1 MYPNP
6 ALRDEWF
13 TAFFLSFSLITL
25 VFMPTPTSP
34 AKLFTGWAML
44 WEVVKVVAISL
55 AIIIPVRYFLLQ
67 PFYVKGASMEPNYED
82 HEYLLIDELSF
93 RFREPKRGEVVVFKY
108 PNDTSQYFIK
118 RVIGLP
124 GDNIE
129 VRDEGVFVNGTQ
141 LDESSYLSPTLA
153 TGMTASTTVPSGSY
167 FLMGDNRP
175 SSLDSRVFGPVQRSY
190 IVGKTWIRAWPFT
203 RLSHFSAPEYS
214 LPTP

>member
-1 MYPNP
+1 MATPK
-6 ALRDEWF
+6 
-13 TAFFLSFSLITL
+13 TSLKI
-25 VFMPTPTSP
+25 
-34 AKLFTGWAML
+34 FTGWVML

-108 PNDTSQYFIK
+108 PNDPSQYFIK

-124 GDNIE
+124 GDGVD
-129 VRDEGVFVNGTQ
+129 VREDGVYVNGNKLDEGA
-141 LDESSYLSPTLA
+141 YLSPTLA
-153 TGMTASTTVPSGSY
+153 IGNTASTVVPSGSY

-175 SSLDSRVFGPVQRSY
+175 ASLDSRVFGPVQRSF
-190 IVGKTWIRAWPFT
+190 IVGKTWIRAWPFN
-203 RLSHFSAPEYS
+203 RLSHFVAPSYS
-214 LPTP
+214 LPTL